1 MCICFFKGLSKTEIE
16 TELPLAEIV
25 MCVGFFAIC
34 FLEELIHKLV
44 APYMKERRAKL
55 NKSLED
61 ISQNANACSSD
72 LEINTSSD
80 DLRKRGDKG
89 ARVGVKLDRSC
100 WGRNVAATLM
110 RFDIA

>member
-1 MCICFFKGLSKTEIE
+1 MCICFVKGLSKTEIE
-16 TELPLAEIV
+16 TELPVAEIV

-72 LEINTSSD
+72 LEINTSLA

-89 ARVGVKLDRSC
+89 TRVGVKLDSC
-100 WGRNVAATLM
+100 WSRNVAATLI
-110 RFDIA
+110 RFDTA